1 MTGTADPVPVRDI
14 IMPLTSLTLA
24 AIQAEAFRRH
34 CRHAE
39 RSVLSKDMPNGQRL
53 AILVEAVGEV
63 ASTLASDGDMANLE
77 TELIQVAAVAAAWV
91 EALNTR

>member
-1 MTGTADPVPVRDI
+1 MTGTREPVPVREI

-24 AIQAEAFRRH
+24 AIQAEALRTH

-39 RSVLSKDMPNGQRL
+39 HSVLSKDMTNGERL

-63 ASTLASDGDMANLE
+63 ASTLASDGDTANLE
-77 TELIQVAAVAAAWV
+77 TELIQVAAIAAAWV